1 MKKFLEFINEN
12 KTGILSFKDNIYNL
26 KFFYKK
32 NKLYIDLYLNN
43 MKYQPLSILIP
54 DSENLN
60 KNEFFINPEVDLNL
74 IEELIKQNFI
84 SKGENVA
91 IAGDVETKSYF
102 LNFS

>member
-12 KTGILSFKDNIYNL
+12 KSGILSYNNNIYNL
-26 KFFYKK
+26 KFFYKN
-32 NKLYIDLYLNN
+32 NKLYVDLYLNK

-60 KNEFFINPEVDLNL
+60 KNEFYINPEVDLNL
-74 IEELIKQNFI
+74 IDELIKQNFI
-84 SKGENVA
+84 SKGENTA